1 MAGGAV
7 LALNGLAPRPKRAE
21 APSCART
28 AWPDPLCF
36 RHNQGDARATSS
48 GTLMLS
54 LVQTVSTASAERR
67 VRQQRPLCEMSSV
80 K

>member
-28 AWPDPLCF
+28 AWPDPLGF

-48 GTLMLS
+48 GTLHAFAS
-54 LVQTVSTASAERR
+54 SDGIDSECRAPCASAA
-67 VRQQRPLCEMSSV
+67 PAL
-80 K
+80 